1 MLVLSRK
8 LNESIMIGGDIEIVV
23 LATEGDTVKLGITA
37 PKEVSIFRKELYE
50 TIQESNRAAA
60 STAVP
65 FKSLTELVKKKQNE

>member
-8 LNESIMIGGDIEIVV
+8 LNESIIIDGEIEIVV

-50 TIQESNRAAA
+50 AIQESNRAAA
-60 STAVP
+60 STAAP
-65 FKSLTELVKKKQNE
+65 FKSLTELAKKKQKE